1 MNEKAIQDAYK
12 LFKQSGYTKS
22 INEFRVLMSSNQ
34 NAVND
39 AYKLFKQSGYT
50 KSVDDFK
57 VLMGSGAQVKK
68 KPTSESGSTSGKL
81 TSVSSTKEVKDAF
94 EARDY
99 SGKKYVAPKQN
110 APTDSTKVKS
120 KASGGGEILESKNAK
135 YRYSN
140 GRWYAYT
147 DTSFDK
153 KTGAAI
159 SNYNTMITD
168 TKRVKTLEKMFN
180 KAEYLTGYPG
190 KEEKEYRFKYNQWY
204 EDDKSGKGFKVI
216 QDPLR
221 VTALNKQF
229 NKQGSTSPSLKTFV
243 GYPGKE
249 TNEYRISDD
258 GNWMRKQKGQK
269 DWTVITNPTSVTA
282 LNKQFG
288 QKVKV
293 LSDEEQKNASSLNDL
308 QKGFNQKIDSVITSK
323 LTDSSEEYVVET
335 LRKQFQGS
343 GFTFNEEGA
352 MKDRMIVTAPN
363 GAKKMIILDNW
374 TFSEDKAA
382 ADELK
387 EFMRANGN
395 LAFKKAE
402 RNLIEN
408 EGYFLTKD
416 IESQQA
422 ALRTGSGQMQPE
434 QRELKI
440 KADGSIEYADAEQL
454 KENKK
459 DAVSLDI
466 EERLKAPEVR
476 RDYFGKKQEMIALA
490 LDRYKDKDMSDPELR
505 YAYGAIKADDKE
517 IKRQNDYVTD
527 INKYTKDYNESKKI
541 NDAYVEDVQTK
552 LRNGEITMDQ
562 YEAEYKP
569 KIEESNEKL
578 KEQSQNIQKDLS
590 NISKIKTS
598 IDKSIAQNFII
609 NESKGSIG
617 GGMAYNFAKGLTDI
631 TRFFGVSKEEQD
643 KMIRDATGIITT
655 EEFMNSEDRWDVSK
669 AMFSITESLGTLPY
683 RAIPYIGPALAAAS
697 LYSMGYYELKDDL
710 DSAVD
715 EQGNKL
721 NISERDKV
729 IMSSLYGIVSAAL
742 ENTGLDAAIG
752 KGKIVN
758 SVTNRI
764 IKDSLKGVGKNASKE
779 FIEASI
785 ITNAKKFA
793 TDIASKAI
801 KGQAVE
807 GATEGL
813 QNLAMV
819 STKEVYDQLNDTQYF
834 NNEGAKQIAIDALY
848 DAYLGSLGG
857 GITNV
862 ATKTPQAIRVGV
874 NSVYKKP
881 EIDML
886 IQSTKTEGMNEA
898 LITNLK
904 ASILKGDISKQEAK
918 NIVDSFQTVKSKVD
932 SMTPNLSIDQQSVT
946 LDLMLEKDRISK
958 EIEGKDPNLV
968 VVQKARIGEIDKQ
981 IQKIGED
988 AVQKQTTG
996 EVPVQSKTGVG
1007 EEVARGV
1014 SQPTTEQVTEEVVG
1028 EEEKVQGKEVKV
1040 FDFDGKKYEVT
1051 NESTTDLETGNLVP
1065 MDLAT
1070 QIQQEGVLLETKPIQ
1085 VKEVTEVAPKAEIGG
1100 IIRGYESISE
1110 QDNVGDVRSQL
1121 PNQNQG
1127 TAVVEGKDGNQ
1138 YAVAFS
1144 RKGGDG
1150 KNIFEQG
1157 VTTPRPGYISAS
1169 VKIEENATP
1178 EQVQA
1183 AQQEAQRNLDI
1194 ILPTVVGGSINAKAI
1209 NDVMAQQAPAVQAE
1223 TVTAPE
1229 MGTTEVAPST
1239 EAELDF
1245 EVTPEVT
1252 QEADAL
1258 EKLLA
1263 DEGITIEAPVVE
1275 QPVAE
1280 EVAVEPSVETGQL
1293 PVTEEATAV
1302 KSPIQQRSE
1311 QAELAQLD
1319 KDIEASISNIQEIED
1334 QIEIERGNIA
1344 EEKQRIQEEKA
1355 KVKASKMPRAE
1366 KAEKLEQLN
1375 ADLKDYLDDVNG
1387 TIETYQSDL
1396 KAEKSDIRKAK
1407 LRKTKI
1413 VGKSTPESAPVAEA
1427 KPVAKP
1433 KAAKKL
1439 TVKEIVQKYND
1450 YIDSLIKAEK
1460 ERSDRRIAQLA
1471 NQRNSA
1477 TGQRR
1482 SELTQEIQD
1491 LEFAFN
1497 AKKRGLESKKDD
1509 KQAAKDFNDQ
1519 GNIKPA
1525 DILFQLDSDQET
1537 TDRKQELLDIATAMM
1552 EEAEK
1557 EGLSETAFTAEQP
1570 EPQVELITIDIKE
1583 NTELANK
1590 VKRMGFAE
1598 LIGKKINLV
1607 MADQLKVGKGLMGGP
1622 FFPLINKLFGKVA
1635 WASINNTAA
1644 IKIING
1650 AIKSDYTVV
1659 YNMKPEAIDS
1669 NVAVLDSFEQKIKAL
1684 PAKMQKQVF
1693 TELTEYLNEKKFGE
1707 KTDDIRKM
1715 ASESK
1720 NLNEFLTKLNELDV
1734 DTIAAVVKSVLP
1746 SKTVNAGTKI
1756 GATLQSQNISIEDI
1770 RAENIEQFVANLP
1783 AGALTMVLQVTD
1795 KNGNKVTKQTARE
1808 ALISREQQKAEGLPT
1823 HKNYPVYIRGK
1834 AVGILKET
1842 TQFWNVFKDSLN
1854 EINVKVAGIVKHST
1868 GRSLTSK
1875 EAISN
1880 EMRSASMTASQARNV
1895 MEPTVDMYKKFV
1907 SLLSRSIPGVT
1918 VVTSQQEFNDLLDN
1932 LNVQK
1937 LSTKTQKV
1945 YGAVYKGKIYLN
1957 PSLQNY
1963 NTPIHEFGHI
1973 WLNVTKTA
1981 NKELYNKGI
1990 DLIKG
1995 SEYVDQIKNN
2005 KDYQRVINEMINNG
2019 ATQEE
2024 VDNYIY
2030 EEALATA
2037 IGDKGESFVK
2047 ASQALKDFKTWLDK
2061 LYSFVRKITGI
2072 SKYTPEQ
2079 LQDISLDEF
2088 LQAVSVDL
2096 LSGEKLFDVTEG
2108 SMSDALQ
2115 LMSKSDDISKI
2126 VDIAAKNGVS
2136 NEAVKV
2142 LLARRGF
2149 SISDIN
2155 AALVKKAAPI
2165 KKGKVSKVT
2174 VNEKTALKDQIRFE
2188 ARAARDAKKD
2198 LNEKRK
2204 DLAKTIS
2211 EMETTGKITT
2221 KQAQALMAR
2230 ISKLN
2235 MDNPAKVDA
2244 FIEYAGRVFENAEF
2258 AQDVARANSLKS
2270 KVKANAKTKLGIAND
2285 LISEILAMASINP
2298 SLIPSKVF
2306 DTYMETMEMLGQR
2319 AAVLK
2324 LEERGELT
2332 QKVADILD
2340 AVNEELSVAS
2350 EMAERFEAYD
2360 KKEVDSEGKVEFA
2373 KTLDKMVA
2381 DGTITKEDADIMRK
2395 YKSEIVD
2402 KESTKMTEEEL
2413 EAEKKS
2419 LIEVLKK
2426 DTISDEAIGDLP
2438 SRLERDLAESIKS
2451 LLKTDAVKSLNN
2463 TTLKNLLKLVDNINN
2478 GFVPHYAQVM
2488 KERLTAIDNAPALET
2503 SIKKGNPLR
2512 VGSFTGRIKS
2522 LFTKRNYVLEMIRST
2537 ALGNIDQVFGDFK
2550 TNNIFKSLFESSA
2563 KGIAAFNSQLGVIQD
2578 KLEKAKQDVAKSLR
2592 KDPNRVT
2599 MSSFKTMTYLLQLEK
2614 DSNPDSKQ
2622 VNNAVDFIN
2631 ATIDQ
2636 IEKGASSYTEMDAE
2650 FLQEILD
2657 TYTKDGK
2664 LDINK
2669 LYNSFNA
2676 TEKAAIK
2683 TIQEV
2688 NDSMTEKAVYT
2699 AGIIRGDKIN
2709 PIANYVPHVVLEE
2722 AVPGKEITGAND
2734 VANFSNSRKPSTKAK
2749 NLVER
2754 TGAVTAI
2761 SFDPYQTTQN
2771 AAKNVLLDFHMTE
2784 PIRTARM
2791 TINETRKRLEENGIT
2806 PDQRTFLNAINN
2818 SYEEATQNVLANSFQ
2833 QNELLNKVVEYIAK
2847 AGYKAVLGTSITRTA
2862 SELGSNFAA
2871 VVFMNP
2877 KAFGRGVSEFSNYSN
2892 PEEGLD
2898 IMLNVGSAQ
2907 TERVMGGNTQG
2918 GMLVDPAISKRA
2930 VGMKDTKAKNKLAS
2944 TMQRIYNRSL
2954 KHPANW
2960 VDATSDVLMSSPDTI
2975 VTRPTWFGAFAN
2987 EFEKVAGKK
2996 VDFDKIKAND
3006 EAYINENKNA
3016 IESARKKADK
3026 SVFNLSATNNMYMGL
3041 LKNNISPDSRG
3052 IAKAL
3057 KVFDNYLTR
3066 FTTYEYLNAR
3076 TAIYALF
3083 NQGMIGKKEATGLLL
3098 GVTTRMIAYSLLT
3111 KTLFSLMFGGDDED
3125 DDKSFMQKL
3134 GQAGASAA
3142 TTLLLGRNFG
3152 NIARNVMG
3160 YGAEKINEK
3169 YLTALREGEYDAY
3182 QDAIQYTILPQEKKS
3197 DMGKGVDVSQMFYN
3211 MLGPTSPFV
3220 KSFVYGIEK
3229 FTEQDRVAPKSSDS
3243 DAVKKKRSEAVLR
3256 QQRERNIRV
3265 PLEVI
3270 GTLGRIPF
3278 YKDIRRVVNDWIYSD
3293 LKKSLKEQE
3302 VNKKKK
3308 EEMLMGYESKSEME
3322 EQNPKLYER
3331 LYGEDGKYYAQ
3342 EEVRLA
3348 KENLKSTLKKIEKE
3362 SRSGEISYSK
3372 AIRLKQKA
3380 VRTSEKRIRKANR

>member
-1 MNEKAIQDAYK
+1 MPLDY
-12 LFKQSGYTKS
+12 
-22 INEFRVLMSSNQ
+22 NEFAEKIKQKYPEYKNVDNYTLATKMVQKYPEYKNQVVL
-34 NAVND
+34 
-39 AYKLFKQSGYT
+39 
-50 KSVDDFK
+50 
-57 VLMGSGAQVKK
+57 KK

-81 TSVSSTKEVKDAF
+81 TSVSSTNQKSNGEYTFPGQTGVKFKKENNQWYRKDPTAADYIVIKEPARVKNLEKNALQTTSNTKPKGQVGMEQGYLKKGYQKINNKYYD
-94 EARDY
+94 
-99 SGKKYVAPKQN
+99 GK
-110 APTDSTKVKS
+110 
-120 KASGGGEILESKNAK
+120 GEIFTN
-135 YRYSN
+135 
-140 GRWYAYT
+140 
-147 DTSFDK
+147 
-153 KTGAAI
+153 
-159 SNYNTMITD
+159 
-168 TKRVKTLEKMFN
+168 
-180 KAEYLTGYPG
+180 YPG
-190 KEEKEYRFKYNQWY
+190 KEGKAYRFSNGQWFEQSQY
-204 EDDKSGKGFKVI
+204 IDAKNVLANGEDMSVTVLKSPIK
-216 QDPLR
+216 DPMR
-221 VTALNKQF
+221 INALNKQF
-229 NKQGSTSPSLKTFV
+229 KKWGTSENGVLLGF
-243 GYPGKE
+243 PGKE
-249 TNEYRISDD
+249 QNEYRVVNNQWQRRSPE
-258 GNWMRKQKGQK
+258 NKTW
-269 DWTVITNPTSVTA
+269 VNVTNQNSVTA
-282 LNKQFG
+282 LNDYFKKQVKFEPE
-288 QKVKV
+288 KVDK
-293 LSDEEQKNASSLNDL
+293 LKQDNIYSKNFDTNIKSINSELVGKSQD
-308 QKGFNQKIDSVITSK
+308 DVIQ
-323 LTDSSEEYVVET
+323 E
-335 LRKQFQGS
+335 LRKRFPAANGWQFDYSNPINRALAGV
-343 GFTFNEEGA
+343 A
-352 MKDRMIVTAPN
+352 AVDRVTVTAPN
-363 GAKKMIILDNW
+363 GQKETFTLDNW
-374 TFSEDKAA
+374 TWDDDKRNAQQ
-382 ADELK
+382 
-387 EFMRANGN
+387 MIGWMQANN
-395 LAFKKAE
+395 LAPSEKETYDRYKKATVAQGEGAKEEVETIVLPGGGSLNIQQPVLNKMYLKNEEVARQARNEWMPIKSQKVQDIKSQYSAYISDKGALDKHTQE
-402 RNLIEN
+402 RA
-408 EGYFLTKD
+408 
-416 IESQQA
+416 QA
-422 ALRTGSGQMQPE
+422 ALGALAEDKETIRQVNAYQND
-434 QRELKI
+434 I
-440 KADGSIEYADAEQL
+440 KYNIESF
-454 KENKK
+454 NKK
-459 DAVSLDI
+459 QKEA
-466 EERLKAPEVR
+466 
-476 RDYFGKKQEMIALA
+476 
-490 LDRYKDKDMSDPELR
+490 EL
-505 YAYGAIKADDKE
+505 
-517 IKRQNDYVTD
+517 YVTSL
-527 INKYTKDYNESKKI
+527 NSKF
-541 NDAYVEDVQTK
+541 
-552 LRNGEITMDQ
+552 LNGEITKEDFDAQLGSKQKELLDQ
-562 YEAEYKP
+562 EQEIKNQIKSSDNLTRTANMAAAENYLVQ
-569 KIEESNEKL
+569 E
-578 KEQSQNIQKDLS
+578 
-590 NISKIKTS
+590 T
-598 IDKSIAQNFII
+598 
-609 NESKGSIG
+609 KGSLG
-617 GGMAYNFAKGLTDI
+617 GGLTLSFIKGMVSPLRLIEGAMGMDTSASAWHKQVTDAI
-631 TRFFGVSKEEQD
+631 APIWDYETSLEYLRSEERPD
-643 KMIRDATGIITT
+643 LYKSA
-655 EEFMNSEDRWDVSK
+655 
-669 AMFSITESLGTLPY
+669 FSVAESLGAMAPLIASGGATLL
-683 RAIPYIGPALAAAS
+683 GESALATGTMTAAAFYPMS
-697 LYSMGYYELKDDL
+697 YYEMKD
-710 DSAVD
+710 
-715 EQGNKL
+715 E
-721 NISERDKV
+721 
-729 IMSSLYGIVSAAL
+729 L
-742 ENTGLDAAIG
+742 ENIDMPEEDKIALSSVYGLVSSAFESIGMEYAMGKVSTPIQTAIKRNILKNVVG
-752 KGKIVN
+752 KEIP
-758 SVTNRI
+758 
-764 IKDSLKGVGKNASKE
+764 KNASKE
-779 FIEASI
+779 YIDALVKNETKAYVANLVAS
-785 ITNAKKFA
+785 TAG
-793 TDIASKAI
+793 SM
-801 KGQAVE
+801 AVE
-807 GATEGL
+807 GGTEAL
-813 QNLAMV
+813 QSLSGAGM
-819 STKEVYDQLNDTQYF
+819 KEIYDRYKGNNELF
-834 NNEGAKQIAIDALY
+834 NNEGLQGVMKEALYEGYLGALGGGMTHSVYIASDAVKRGKALNSKELGMLMMAAKTDGMSETLMTNLKSDMLNGRITKTEAEEIANNFQMVRGNMEQMPENLTPEAKSVSLSLMMERDRLNKQIA
-848 DAYLGSLGG
+848 
-857 GITNV
+857 
-862 ATKTPQAIRVGV
+862 
-874 NSVYKKP
+874 
-881 EIDML
+881 
-886 IQSTKTEGMNEA
+886 
-898 LITNLK
+898 
-904 ASILKGDISKQEAK
+904 
-918 NIVDSFQTVKSKVD
+918 
-932 SMTPNLSIDQQSVT
+932 
-946 LDLMLEKDRISK
+946 
-958 EIEGKDPNLV
+958 GKDPNLV
-968 VVQKARIGEIDKQ
+968 KPQTDRVAEINTRLQEISK
-981 IQKIGED
+981 EN
-988 AVQKQTTG
+988 AVQEQTTG
-996 EVPVQSKTGVG
+996 EVPVQPKTGVG
-1007 EEVARGV
+1007 EEVAGGV
-1014 SQPTTEQVTEEVVG
+1014 SQPTTEQVTEEG
-1028 EEEKVQGKEVKV
+1028 EQAKATLNEK
-1040 FDFDGKKYEVT
+1040 KKKFID
-1051 NESTTDLETGNLVP
+1051 NERGSIQNSISQLET
-1065 MDLAT
+1065 
-1070 QIQQEGVLLETKPIQ
+1070 ELEN
-1085 VKEVTEVAPKAEIGG
+1085 
-1100 IIRGYESISE
+1100 ESISDVDRSLAE
-1110 QDNVGDVRSQL
+1110 EIINERKAQLEELDTNPVQYVQNVLEKFPSGPINETYQEFYDVL
-1121 PNQNQG
+1121 
-1127 TAVVEGKDGNQ
+1127 TAEPTQTPVE
-1138 YAVAFS
+1138 
-1144 RKGGDG
+1144 
-1150 KNIFEQG
+1150 
-1157 VTTPRPGYISAS
+1157 
-1169 VKIEENATP
+1169 
-1178 EQVQA
+1178 
-1183 AQQEAQRNLDI
+1183 
-1194 ILPTVVGGSINAKAI
+1194 
-1209 NDVMAQQAPAVQAE
+1209 E
-1223 TVTAPE
+1223 TV
-1229 MGTTEVAPST
+1229 TTEVAPST

-1280 EVAVEPSVETGQL
+1280 EPVVEETVVEEIPSQPISEMPLTNKDLQSLSQDKINGIYESLPKETREKYFPKGVDGIKPTRFVSNLKSALGEVKAIKAIRQEAAPVAEA
-1293 PVTEEATAV
+1293 VTEE
-1302 KSPIQQRSE
+1302 
-1311 QAELAQLD
+1311 
-1319 KDIEASISNIQEIED
+1319 
-1334 QIEIERGNIA
+1334 
-1344 EEKQRIQEEKA
+1344 
-1355 KVKASKMPRAE
+1355 
-1366 KAEKLEQLN
+1366 
-1375 ADLKDYLDDVNG
+1375 
-1387 TIETYQSDL
+1387 
-1396 KAEKSDIRKAK
+1396 
-1407 LRKTKI
+1407 
-1413 VGKSTPESAPVAEA
+1413 APVAEA
-1427 KPVAKP
+1427 KPAAKP

-1450 YIDSLIKAEK
+1450 HIDSLIKAEK
-1460 ERSDRRIAQLA
+1460 EKSDRRIVQLE
-1471 NQRNSA
+1471 NQKNSA

-1482 SELTQEIQD
+1482 TELTQEILD
-1491 LEFAFN
+1491 LEFAFK

-1509 KQAAKDFNDQ
+1509 KKAAKDFNDQ

-1570 EPQVELITIDIKE
+1570 EPQVDLITIDIKE

-1590 VKRMGFAE
+1590 VKRMGFSE

-1635 WASINNTAA
+1635 WASINDTAA

-1684 PAKMQKQVF
+1684 PAKIQKQVF

-1770 RAENIEQFVANLP
+1770 RAENIEQFVADLP

-1945 YGAVYKGKIYLN
+1945 YGAVYNGKIYLN

-2165 KKGKVSKVT
+2165 KKGSQKKVT

-2211 EMETTGKITT
+2211 DMETTGKITT

-2285 LISEILAMASINP
+2285 LISEILVMASINP

-2360 KKEVDSEGKVEFA
+2360 KKEFDSEGKVEFA

-2438 SRLERDLAESIKS
+2438 SRLERDLAEAIKS
-2451 LLKTDAVKSLNN
+2451 LLKTDAVKSLDN

-2478 GFVPHYAQVM
+2478 GFVPHYAQVI
-2488 KERLTAIDNAPALET
+2488 KERLTAIDNAPTLET

-2537 ALGNIDQVFGDFK
+2537 SLGNIDQVFGDFK

-2806 PDQRTFLNAINN
+2806 PEQRIFLNAINN

-2944 TMQRIYNRSL
+2944 TMQMLYNISL

-3182 QDAIQYTILPQEKKS
+3182 QDAIQYTVLPQEKKS

-3243 DAVKKKRSEAVLR
+3243 DAVKAKRKEAVLR

-3265 PLEVI
+3265 PLEVT
-3270 GTLGRIPF
+3270 GTLGLVPF
-3278 YKDIRRVVNDWIYSD
+3278 YKDIRRAVNDWIYSD

-3348 KENLKSTLKKIEKE
+3348 NENFNNKLKEIKKDLMKGDINPSYANILRKE
-3362 SRSGEISYSK
+3362 ARFNKIQR
-3372 AIRLKQKA
+3372 IKQ
-3380 VRTSEKRIRKANR
+3380 ANR